1 MILTSQE
8 EYGLRCALTL
18 ARAQQFAER
27 HGGEGTLRLGQIA
40 ATEGLTQPYAG
51 KMLRVLIGAD
61 LVESMRGRSGGYR
74 LARSAREVSVA
85 EVLAALGSKFYDG
98 GICTANATA
107 AEVLPKGICVHN
119 SDCAVRSLWSGL
131 QQLVDG
137 YLGRTS
143 LAQLIGGEAS
153 TADIMRRIPA
163 LNAGR
168 VA

>member
-27 HGGEGTLRLGQIA
+27 HGGAGALRLGQIA
-40 ATEGLTQPYAG
+40 ATEGLTQAYAG
-51 KMLRVLIGAD
+51 KMLRVLIAAG

-74 LARSAREVSVA
+74 LARAARQINVA
-85 EVLAALGSKFYDG
+85 EVIQALGSKFYDG

-107 AEVLPKGICVHN
+107 AEVLPKGLCVHN
-119 SDCAVRSLWSGL
+119 SDCAVRSLWTGL
-131 QQLVDG
+131 QLLVDG
-137 YLGRTS
+137 YLERTT
-143 LAQLIGGEAS
+143 LAQLVGSEAS
-153 TADIMRRIPA
+153 TEQIMRRFPSV
-163 LNAGR
+163 NPSK

>member
-27 HGGEGTLRLGQIA
+27 HGASGALRLGQVA
-40 ATEGLTQPYAG
+40 ATEGLTQAYAG
-51 KMLRVLIGAD
+51 KMLRVLIAAG

-74 LARSAREVSVA
+74 LARPARQIRVS
-85 EVLAALGSKFYDG
+85 EVLQALGSKFYDG
-98 GICTANATA
+98 AICTANATA
-107 AEVLPKGICVHN
+107 AEVLPKGLCVHN
-119 SDCAVRSLWSGL
+119 PDCAVRSLWSGL

-137 YLGRTS
+137 YLERTT
-143 LAQLIGGEAS
+143 LAHLIGSEAS
-153 TADIMRRIPA
+153 AEAIVRRVPP
-163 LNAGR
+163 LTPSR